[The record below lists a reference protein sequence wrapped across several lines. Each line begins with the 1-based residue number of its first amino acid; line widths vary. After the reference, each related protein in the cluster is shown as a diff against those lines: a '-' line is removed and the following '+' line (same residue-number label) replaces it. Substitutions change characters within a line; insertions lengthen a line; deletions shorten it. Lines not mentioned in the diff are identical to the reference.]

1 MKGDGIPLTPV
12 SGPLWLGGKVCEKTF
27 FEKVATKGSVE
38 MKREM
43 HRRSQQGMTF
53 LGLLC
58 VLVLVGIVVY
68 AGIRLVPVYLNYMNI
83 VRTLNAVAADFKGDN
98 PSLEAIHTSLSRHW
112 EVQAITAVDDKDV
125 EVTKDDSGIS
135 MHVAYDDSEPYL
147 GNVSLAVHF
156 DKTVKVQ

>member
-1 MKGDGIPLTPV
+1 MR
-12 SGPLWLGGKVCEKTF
+12 
-27 FEKVATKGSVE
+27 
-38 MKREM
+38 REL
-43 HRRSQQGMTF
+43 HRQRQQGMTF

-58 VLVLVGIVVY
+58 VLVLVGIVIY

-112 EVQAITAVDDKDV
+112 EVQAITAVDDKDI
-125 EVTKDDSGIS
+125 EVTKDDSGVS
-135 MHVAYDDSEPYL
+135 MHVAYDDAEPYI